1 MQRPTERNGAS
12 VVAGCGCAC
21 SVGSPGRGIQ
31 KGTAVKV
38 VVAGRPLGDGIF

>member
-1 MQRPTERNGAS
+1 MQRQTESNEAF

-38 VVAGRPLGDGIF
+38 VEAARPLGDGIF